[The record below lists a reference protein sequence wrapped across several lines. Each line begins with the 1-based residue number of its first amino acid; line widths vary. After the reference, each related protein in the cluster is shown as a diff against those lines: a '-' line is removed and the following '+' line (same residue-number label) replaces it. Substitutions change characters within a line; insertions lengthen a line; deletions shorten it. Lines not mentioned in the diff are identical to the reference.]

1 MPHRELRK
9 RYKGLSFDLNNL
21 EVRVGGRPIEL
32 TLTELKIVYFL
43 MYAEAR
49 TLSKEELIVRI
60 WGDAAISP
68 KTLVS
73 HCHNLRTKIAEA
85 KVSLEID
92 GEGLVKLVGL

>member
-9 RYKGLSFDLNNL
+9 RYKGLSFDLNSL
-21 EVRVGGRPIEL
+21 EVRVASHPIEL

-43 MYAEAR
+43 LYADKR
-49 TLSKEELIVRI
+49 SLSKDELILRI

-85 KVSLEID
+85 KVSIEID
-92 GEGLVKLVGL
+92 SEGLVKLASL